1 MPVSTLSRNRPV
13 HSSLSVPS
21 QCGDGETDDRAGEGQ
36 HGIVV
41 CRSARALSDEL
52 GDFAQRSSELGP
64 VPRIRALGS
73 SMPSRRFPRLQVLHR
88 RELPDPT
95 TPHETRASSLLRP
108 IVFGTNDGLVSNLA
122 LVMGVAGANPGP
134 GIIVLAGI
142 AGLLAGAFSMGVGE
156 YISVQSQ
163 RELLDYQLAFQR
175 HQLREA
181 PDQERRI
188 LADIYRERGFTD
200 DEAAHFVDR
209 VFADP
214 ESATRLLIFEEV
226 GLDER
231 SIGSPWAAG
240 IGSFMAFT
248 LGALVPLVPYLLAT
262 GVSAFTASLL
272 ASLAALFVLG
282 LSTSRLTRRNPLQT
296 AVRQVLLGG
305 IAAAVTFAVGTFIG
319 VRI

>member
-1 MPVSTLSRNRPV
+1 MS
-13 HSSLSVPS
+13 
-21 QCGDGETDDRAGEGQ
+21 G
-36 HGIVV
+36 
-41 CRSARALSDEL
+41 ARFQGLAL
-52 GDFAQRSSELGP
+52 
-64 VPRIRALGS
+64 
-73 SMPSRRFPRLQVLHR
+73 LHR
-88 RELPDPT
+88 RELPDPRS
-95 TPHETRASSLLRP
+95 PHETRASSLLRP
-108 IVFGTNDGLVSNLA
+108 IVFGANDGLVSNLA
-122 LVMGVAGANPGP
+122 LVMGVARADPAP

-175 HQLREA
+175 RQLRET

-188 LADIYRERGFTD
+188 LADIYRGRGFTE

-214 ESATRLLIFEEV
+214 DSATRLLIFEEV

-231 SIGSPWAAG
+231 SIGSPWSAG
-240 IGSFMAFT
+240 IGSFLAFA
-248 LGALVPLVPYLLAT
+248 LGALVPLVPYLLAAGAT
-262 GVSAFTASLL
+262 AFTASLL
-272 ASLAALFVLG
+272 VSLGALFGLG
-282 LSTSRLTRRNPLQT
+282 LSISRLTRRHPLRT
-296 AVRQVLLGG
+296 ALRQLLLGG